1 MNTEVQ
7 PEIDWLDWL
16 QRWDAQARGY
26 VPEREGALHG
36 DVRRPG

>member
-16 QRWDAQARGY
+16 EALGATQVDAALST
-26 VPEREGALHG
+26 ER
-36 DVRRPG
+36 